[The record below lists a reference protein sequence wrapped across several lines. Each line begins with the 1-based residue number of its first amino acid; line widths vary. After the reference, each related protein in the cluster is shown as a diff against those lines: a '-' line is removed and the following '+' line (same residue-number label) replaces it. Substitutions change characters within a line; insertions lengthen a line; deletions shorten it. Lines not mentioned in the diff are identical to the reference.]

1 MFTVLASILTAI
13 GLVIK
18 FIKNILL
25 KYVTFG
31 VVLTFQFGVTATVI
45 TFVLGFY
52 AFVITSLIT
61 LYNYGFEIV
70 SYIQSGSTGLS
81 CFFGLLD
88 LIGFL
93 PAVNQGYTIFFASL
107 STVLVFRL
115 MGFTFFAMRMIGQE
129 VFKLGVLLG
138 QALS

>member
-1 MFTVLASILTAI
+1 MFAALAGILTAI

-18 FIKNILL
+18 FIKNTLI

-31 VVLTFQFGVTATVI
+31 VVLTFQFGITATAI
-45 TFVLGFY
+45 TFVIGFY
-52 AFVITSLIT
+52 VFVITSLIT
-61 LYNYGFEIV
+61 LYNYGFEITN
-70 SYIQSGSTGLS
+70 YMQSATSGLS
-81 CFFGLLD
+81 CFMGLLE

-93 PAVNQGYTIFFASL
+93 PAVNQGYTIFFASV
-107 STVLVFRL
+107 STVLIFRL
-115 MGFTFFAMRMIGQE
+115 MSFTFFAMRMIANE